1 MSELGDIEAIRRL
14 TYEYAMAVDTMQLD
28 ALTDLFMPDA
38 VFDPGPG
45 GPPVMNNRDEIREF
59 FKELFEGTNN
69 LFHLTSNH
77 IINVHGDTATGTAY
91 YAATGVTSDGAS
103 FGANGYYG
111 DTYTRTSD
119 GWKLQRREAAALLD
133 PDYAN
138 WDQAGS

>member
-28 ALTDLFMPDA
+28 AVIDLFMPDA
-38 VFDPGPG
+38 VWDTGPG

-59 FKELFEGTNN
+59 YKGLFEASNN
-69 LFHLTSNH
+69 LYHLTSNH

-91 YAATGVTSDGAS
+91 FVATGVTSNGES

-111 DTYTRTSD
+111 DTYVRTPD
-119 GWKLQRREAAALLD
+119 GWKFQRRQAHYLLD
-133 PDYAN
+133 PDF
-138 WDQAGS
+138 DKHP